1 MSLSKGQLVVFK
13 RNGKV
18 KVGKV
23 ISKGPANIGLAVAD
37 MVSNT
42 KIAATTEL
50 VPLTI
55 YVTAEVKEELESLAI
70 EAVSA

>member
-1 MSLSKGQLVVFK
+1 MSELTKGQLVVFK

-23 ISKGPANIGLAVAD
+23 ITKGPTKIGLAVAD
-37 MVSNT
+37 MITKT
-42 KIAATTEL
+42 KIAASTEL

-55 YVTAEVKEELESLAI
+55 YVTAEVKEELESLATS
-70 EAVSA
+70 VV